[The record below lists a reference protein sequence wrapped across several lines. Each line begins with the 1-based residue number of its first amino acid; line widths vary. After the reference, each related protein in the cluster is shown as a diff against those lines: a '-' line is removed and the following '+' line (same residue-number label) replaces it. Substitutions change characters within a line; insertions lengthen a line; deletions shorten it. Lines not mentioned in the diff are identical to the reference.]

1 MGANFVLTR
10 FKLSYLQP
18 CSKKEYFDSA
28 TSSSVLVSKECFL
41 IILLSGK
48 RKTLERHQD
57 KNNSLLNTGSLMTD
71 SSFPHYMYTCN
82 KIH

>member
-1 MGANFVLTR
+1 MEANFVLTR
-10 FKLSYLQP
+10 FKLSYLEP
-18 CSKKEYFDSA
+18 CSKEYFDSA

-57 KNNSLLNTGSLMTD
+57 KNNSLQNTGS
-71 SSFPHYMYTCN
+71 
-82 KIH
+82 

>member
-1 MGANFVLTR
+1 MHNLIVKCYMGANFVLTR

-18 CSKKEYFDSA
+18 CSKYFDTA
-28 TSSSVLVSKECFL
+28 TSSSVLVSKEYFL

-57 KNNSLLNTGSLMTD
+57 KNNSLQNTGS
-71 SSFPHYMYTCN
+71 
-82 KIH
+82 